1 MQGEVDASIL
11 LVFGQY
17 ARLENISLDGK
28 FLQTEKFTVAGV
40 ETVHEAGQPVGNLMQ
55 SWRALR
61 QSQPG
66 AISRLKVW
74 QSPTATVDGVVYSS
88 MQAEEAAR
96 FPMMMPIVDS
106 LRTFWTEQAMM
117 ANYAYQCIQACVP
130 ASCKPLSQVTDTGFS
145 QPAKAAA
152 RKFHDQLRRQLAMK
166 ARQERAGN
174 KLRVGVREIALT
186 AQVMHDRMVE
196 LNEANKTAIA

>member
-1 MQGEVDASIL
+1 MCPLQGEVDASIL

-74 QSPTATVDGVVYSS
+74 QSPTATVDGVVYSW

-96 FPMMMPIVDS
+96 FPIMLRVVDS
-106 LRTFWTEQAMM
+106 LRTCWTEQAMM
-117 ANYAYQCIQACVP
+117 GQLCLPVHPGLCASELHTAVSGDRYRLQP
-130 ASCKPLSQVTDTGFS
+130 ASQGSS
-145 QPAKAAA
+145 EE
-152 RKFHDQLRRQLAMK
+152 LAHVG
-166 ARQERAGN
+166 AGSSN
-174 KLRVGVREIALT
+174 VL
-186 AQVMHDRMVE
+186 
-196 LNEANKTAIA
+196 